1 LAVREIPHGRF
12 ANSCSNQ
19 KDATNV
25 SFDLFYLLI
34 GVLLVSVAMLASSVK
49 RLPLSETMIYLAV
62 GAALGPLGFGLLYI
76 DPEARSELLE
86 RLAEI
91 AVIISLFTAGLKLRV
106 PLCDRQWWIPIGLAS
121 GSMVLTVGMVALVG
135 VFGLGLPLGGA
146 VLLGAILAPTDPVLA
161 SGVQLENIRDRNR
174 LRFSL
179 TGEAGLNDGT
189 AFPFIML
196 GLGLSGLHD
205 LGFWG
210 RKWWTVDVL
219 WGVCAGLGVGG
230 LCRVRIG
237 QAVIY
242 LRREHHEG
250 IGRDELLALGLIA
263 LSYGAAL
270 LVHGYG
276 FLAVFAAGLT
286 LRAVERQ
293 HTGLQPPPE
302 ELAVEA
308 ALKPD
313 EIATH
318 PEKAPAHMAGAV
330 LAINE
335 QMERIV
341 EIALVLVV
349 AAALSP
355 HYLGFEEA
363 WFIAALFFVI
373 RPISVRVGL
382 LGQNITA
389 PERRLISWFG
399 IRGIG
404 SLYYLMF
411 VLNRGVPEDLGT
423 ELISITLTTIAIS
436 IIAHG
441 ITVTPLM
448 NWHQKHRRTQA

>member
-1 LAVREIPHGRF
+1 
-12 ANSCSNQ
+12 
-19 KDATNV
+19 
-25 SFDLFYLLI
+25 
-34 GVLLVSVAMLASSVK
+34 
-49 RLPLSETMIYLAV
+49 
-62 GAALGPLGFGLLYI
+62 
-76 DPEARSELLE
+76 
-86 RLAEI
+86 
-91 AVIISLFTAGLKLRV
+91 
-106 PLCDRQWWIPIGLAS
+106 
-121 GSMVLTVGMVALVG
+121 
-135 VFGLGLPLGGA
+135 

-230 LCRVRIG
+230 LCGVMIG